1 MFSAFSMKKKF
12 EMIVL
17 GFPRANATRADSISF
32 AHTLAL
38 PNVYSRVSVIKAVD
52 LKFGDH
58 QPIYFVR
65 PFKMIS
71 NIDLDNCTREPIEI
85 KLKV

>member
-1 MFSAFSMKKKF
+1 MNEYTVDELNKCMVSVQRFFNEKKKF

-38 PNVYSRVSVIKAVD
+38 PNVYSRVCVS
-52 LKFGDH
+52 
-58 QPIYFVR
+58 
-65 PFKMIS
+65 
-71 NIDLDNCTREPIEI
+71 
-85 KLKV
+85 